1 MSAKNSHTTADY
13 IEWEKA
19 INVVHRLFKEGKEGD
34 IRMSAYVACGI
45 FMGLRVSDLRQL
57 RWNILLGEQTIEIKE
72 KKTGKTRIIKL
83 NPDFQKHIRDCYQAL
98 KIQNSNELCF
108 LSQKKTVYSTQ
119 RLNIKLKEINKKY
132 RLGVKNMSNH
142 SLRKAFGR
150 RIFDMASETSKELC
164 LIKLGQCFNHSDV
177 SITKRYLGLK
187 TKEILEC
194 YDLLTF

>member
-1 MSAKNSHTTADY
+1 MSAKGSHTTADY

-19 INVVHRLFKEGKEGD
+19 INVIHRLYKDGD
-34 IRMSAYVACGI
+34 YRMSAYMACAI
-45 FMGLRVSDLRQL
+45 FTGLRVSDLRQI
-57 RWNILLGEQTIEIKE
+57 RWFQLQGDQTIEIKE

-83 NPDFQKHIRDCYQAL
+83 NPDFQEHIKDCYKAL
-98 KIQNSNELCF
+98 KIQNPNELCF

-142 SLRKAFGR
+142 ALRKTMGR

-164 LIKLGQCFNHSDV
+164 LIKLSQVFGHSDCV
-177 SITKRYLGLK
+177 ITKRYLGLK
-187 TKEILEC
+187 TQEILEC

>member
-1 MSAKNSHTTADY
+1 MSAKGSHTTADY

-19 INVVHRLFKEGKEGD
+19 INVVHRLYKDGD
-34 IRMSAYVACGI
+34 YRMSAYMACAI
-45 FMGLRVSDLRQL
+45 FAGLRVSDLRQM
-57 RWNILLGEQTIEIKE
+57 RWVQLLGDQTIEIKE
-72 KKTGKTRIIKL
+72 KKTGKIRIIKL
-83 NPDFQKHIRDCYQAL
+83 NPDFQEHIRDCYKAL
-98 KIQNSNELCF
+98 KITNPNELCF
-108 LSQKKTVYSTQ
+108 LSQKRTVYSTQ

-142 SLRKAFGR
+142 SLRKTFGR

-164 LIKLGQCFNHSDV
+164 LIKLSQVFGHSDCA
-177 SITKRYLGLK
+177 ITKRYLGLQ

>member
-1 MSAKNSHTTADY
+1 MSAKGSHTTADY
-13 IEWEKA
+13 IDWDKA
-19 INVVHRLFKEGKEGD
+19 VNCVHRLFKDGD
-34 IRMSAYVACGI
+34 YRMSAYIASAI
-45 FMGLRVSDLRQL
+45 FAGLRVSDLRQL
-57 RWNILLGEQTIEIKE
+57 RWFQLQGDQTIEIKE
-72 KKTGKTRIIKL
+72 KKTGKVRIIKL

-98 KIQNSNELCF
+98 KIQNPNELCF

-142 SLRKAFGR
+142 SLRKTFGR

-164 LIKLGQCFNHSDV
+164 LIKLSQVFGHSDCA
-177 SITKRYLGLK
+177 ITKRYLGLK
-187 TKEILEC
+187 TQEILEC

>member
-1 MSAKNSHTTADY
+1 MSAKGSHTTADY

-19 INVVHRLFKEGKEGD
+19 INVVHRLYKDGD
-34 IRMSAYVACGI
+34 YRMSAYIACGI
-45 FMGLRVSDLRQL
+45 FAGLRVSDLRQL
-57 RWNILLGEQTIEIKE
+57 RWFQLMGDQTIEIKE
-72 KKTGKTRIIKL
+72 KKTGKVRIIKL
-83 NPDFQKHIRDCYQAL
+83 NPDFQAHIHDCYQAL
-98 KIQNSNELCF
+98 KIQNPNELCF

-164 LIKLGQCFNHSDV
+164 LIKLSQCFNHSDCA
-177 SITKRYLGLK
+177 ITKRYLGLQ

>member
-1 MSAKNSHTTADY
+1 MSAKGSHTTADY
-13 IEWEKA
+13 IDWDKA
-19 INVVHRLFKEGKEGD
+19 VNCVHRLYKDGD
-34 IRMSAYVACGI
+34 YRMSAYIASAI
-45 FMGLRVSDLRQL
+45 FAGLRVSDLRLL
-57 RWNILLGEQTIEIKE
+57 RWNILMGDQTIEIKE

-83 NPDFQKHIRDCYQAL
+83 NPDFQAHIKDCYQAL
-98 KIQNSNELCF
+98 KIQNPNELCF

-142 SLRKAFGR
+142 SLRKTFGR

-164 LIKLGQCFNHSDV
+164 LIKLSQVFGHSDCA
-177 SITKRYLGLK
+177 ITKRYLGLK
-187 TKEILEC
+187 TQEILEC

>member
-1 MSAKNSHTTADY
+1 MSAKGSHTTADF
-13 IEWEKA
+13 IEWDKA
-19 INVVHRLFKEGKEGD
+19 INVVHRLYKDGNY
-34 IRMSAYVACGI
+34 RMSAYIACGI

-57 RWNILLGEQTIEIKE
+57 RWNVLMRDQTIEIKE

-83 NPDFQKHIRDCYQAL
+83 NPDFQEHIRDCYQAL
-98 KIQNSNELCF
+98 KVQNPNELCF
-108 LSQKKTVYSTQ
+108 LSQKKTVFSTQ

-164 LIKLGQCFNHSDV
+164 LIKLSQCFNHSDCA
-177 SITKRYLGLK
+177 ITKRYLGLQ

>member
-13 IEWEKA
+13 IEWDKA
-19 INVVHRLFKEGKEGD
+19 INVVHRLYKDGNY
-34 IRMSAYVACGI
+34 RMSAYIACGI

-57 RWNILLGEQTIEIKE
+57 RWNVLMGDQTIEIKE

-83 NPDFQKHIRDCYQAL
+83 NPDFQEHIRDCYQAL
-98 KIQNSNELCF
+98 KITNPNELCF

-187 TKEILEC
+187 TQEILEC

>member
-1 MSAKNSHTTADY
+1 MSAKGSHTTADY

-19 INVVHRLFKEGKEGD
+19 INVVHRLFKDGD
-34 IRMSAYVACGI
+34 YRMSAYIACGI
-45 FMGLRVSDLRQL
+45 FLGLRVSDLRQL
-57 RWNILLGEQTIEIKE
+57 RWFQLQGDQTIEIKE

-83 NPDFQKHIRDCYQAL
+83 NPDFQEHIKDCYQAL
-98 KIQNSNELCF
+98 KVQNPNELCF

-142 SLRKAFGR
+142 ALRKTMGR

-164 LIKLGQCFNHSDV
+164 LIKLSQVFGHSDCA
-177 SITKRYLGLK
+177 ITKRYLGLK
-187 TKEILEC
+187 TQEILEC

>member
-1 MSAKNSHTTADY
+1 MSAKGSHTTADY
-13 IEWEKA
+13 IDWDKA
-19 INVVHRLFKEGKEGD
+19 VNCVHRLYKDGD
-34 IRMSAYVACGI
+34 YRMSAYIASAI
-45 FMGLRVSDLRQL
+45 FAGLRVSDLRLL
-57 RWNILLGEQTIEIKE
+57 RWNILMGDQTIEIKE

-83 NPDFQKHIRDCYQAL
+83 NPDFQAHIKDCYQAL
-98 KIQNSNELCF
+98 KIQNPNELCF

-142 SLRKAFGR
+142 SLRKTFGR

-164 LIKLGQCFNHSDV
+164 LIKLSQVFGHSDCA
-177 SITKRYLGLK
+177 ITKRYLGLK

>member
-1 MSAKNSHTTADY
+1 MSAKGSHTTADF
-13 IEWEKA
+13 IEWDKA
-19 INVVHRLFKEGKEGD
+19 INVVHRLYKDGNY
-34 IRMSAYVACGI
+34 RMSAYIASAI
-45 FMGLRVSDLRQL
+45 FAGLRVSDLRLL
-57 RWNILLGEQTIEIKE
+57 RWNILMGDQTIEIKE

-83 NPDFQKHIRDCYQAL
+83 NPDFQAHIKDCYQAL
-98 KIQNSNELCF
+98 KITNPNELCF

-142 SLRKAFGR
+142 SLRKTFGR

-164 LIKLGQCFNHSDV
+164 LIKLSQVFGHSDCA
-177 SITKRYLGLK
+177 ITKRYLGLQ